1 MRVTNKLNFTN
12 SIQNTMS
19 GASALNKLSM
29 QLSSGMKIQDSY
41 EDASIYIDNTRLE
54 YELKTLEQIKE
65 ATSSAKEMTSNSMK
79 ALQDMVKLLENFK
92 VKVTQAASDSNSQTS
107 REAIAKELEK
117 IKEQIVQLAN
127 TSINGQYLFAGAQLN
142 HKPFDSKGNYFGD
155 KNNVNVV
162 TGAGTESPYNIPG
175 FDLFFK
181 AFAGAQLNHKP
192 FDSKGNYFGDKNNV
206 NVVTGAGTESPYNIP
221 GFDLFFKADGDYQ
234 KQITT
239 NESFTDNRYDLNKNP
254 DKKQYLKGN
263 NLWQDLIGLGYVKDK
278 NLEID
283 KDFDQKD
290 TRLDFP
296 PTTLYVQGVKP
307 DGQSFKSA
315 VLVNPTDKMED
326 VLEKIGNLYGNTATE
341 KVVDVTIN
349 DSGQIQIRDLKEGN
363 NKLDF
368 HAVAYTPQF
377 DDKTEM
383 QEIETAMQAA
393 NPPLSKDD
401 LTNLVMEAAI
411 GNPARPITDLQSP
424 VQVTINNQQFEIDL
438 HQTDFINSK
447 MTDSAG
453 NATNGAD
460 YDNTF
465 FEKHGNSVIGNVSQ
479 VIQGTNAYATD
490 DTKLS
495 EVMSGNAMDS
505 TLNLT
510 VNSKGGNTY
519 NVTVNLQNST
529 VSFPDPNNPNQ
540 NITFPI
546 THTNPTTGNNGVVTP
561 PNEITYRQIND
572 IIGMFASD
580 QVPTQT
586 ITPNNGQ
593 ITNAQYDTLQ
603 KLMSDSKSTVN
614 VTMDYRG
621 RISVT
626 DKLSTGTNIGVS
638 LSDSQSGQFPQPP
651 YNHTAN
657 QVAGPDMDYRGRIS
671 VTDKLSTGTNI
682 GVSLSDSQSGQF
694 PQPPYNHTANQVA
707 GPDFSFN
714 ANNSLVID
722 EPNVD
727 VIKDLDLMIEAV
739 LSGNMRAN
747 ADGDNPRNTGM
758 QGALERLDHLSD
770 HINKLNTTMGAY
782 HNNIDNVNMRANADG
797 DNPRNTGMQGALER
811 LDHLSDH
818 INKLNTTMGA
828 YHNNIDNVNTRV
840 TFLGVNVQTLKTK
853 VNDAD
858 YGETLMNLMQTQLAY
873 QASMKA
879 TTTISQL
886 SLLNYM

>member
-142 HKPFDSKGNYFGD
+142 N
-155 KNNVNVV
+155 
-162 TGAGTESPYNIPG
+162 
-175 FDLFFK
+175 
-181 AFAGAQLNHKP
+181 KP

-239 NESFTDNRYDLNKNP
+239 NEKFTDNRYDLSQNP
-254 DKKQYLKGN
+254 DKTKYLTGD

-278 NLEID
+278 KLDID
-283 KDFDQKD
+283 KDFEQD
-290 TRLDFP
+290 TKLNFP
-296 PTTLYVQGVKP
+296 PTTLYVQGVRP

-315 VLVNPTDKMED
+315 VLVGPEDKMED

-341 KVVDVTIN
+341 KVVDVTLN
-349 DSGQIQIRDLKEGN
+349 DSGQIQITDLKEGN

-377 DDKTEM
+377 DDKKEF
-383 QEIETAMQAA
+383 QDIEEAMKQA
-393 NPPLSKDD
+393 NPQLTKDD
-401 LTNLVMEAAI
+401 LTNLVMEQAV
-411 GNPARPITDLQSP
+411 GNPPRPITDLQSP
-424 VQVTINNQQFEIDL
+424 VNITINGQQFDIDL
-438 HQTDFINSK
+438 HRTDFINSK
-447 MTDSAG
+447 MTDSGG

-460 YDNTF
+460 YDNVF
-465 FEKHGNSVIGNVSQ
+465 FEKHGNSVVGNVSQ

-505 TLNLT
+505 TLSLT

-519 NVTVNLQNST
+519 NVTINLQNST
-529 VSFPDPNNPNQ
+529 VSFPDPNNAGQ
-540 NITFPI
+540 TISFPI

-593 ITNAQYDTLQ
+593 ITTQQYDTLQ

-614 VTMDYRG
+614 VTMDYKG

-638 LSDSQSGQFPQPP
+638 LRDSQSGQFPQPP
-651 YNHTAN
+651 FTHTAN
-657 QVAGPDMDYRGRIS
+657 QM
-671 VTDKLSTGTNI
+671 
-682 GVSLSDSQSGQF
+682 
-694 PQPPYNHTANQVA
+694 A
-707 GPDFSFN
+707 GPDFSFS

-727 VIKDLDLMIEAV
+727 IIKDLDLMIEAV
-739 LSGNMRAN
+739 LSGDMRA
-747 ADGDNPRNTGM
+747 D
-758 QGALERLDHLSD
+758 
-770 HINKLNTTMGAY
+770 
-782 HNNIDNVNMRANADG
+782 ADG

-840 TFLGVNVQTLKTK
+840 TFLAVNVQTLKTQ

>member
-127 TSINGQYLFAGAQLN
+127 TSVNGQYLF
-142 HKPFDSKGNYFGD
+142 S
-155 KNNVNVV
+155 
-162 TGAGTESPYNIPG
+162 
-175 FDLFFK
+175 
-181 AFAGAQLNHKP
+181 GAQLNHKP

-239 NESFTDNRYDLNKNP
+239 NESFTDNRYDLSKDP
-254 DKKQYLKGN
+254 SKKQYLKGD

-278 NLEID
+278 NLDID
-283 KDFDQKD
+283 KDFEQDD

-326 VLEKIGNLYGNTATE
+326 VLEKIGNLYGNTVTE

-383 QEIETAMQAA
+383 QKIEEAMKAQQ
-393 NPPLSKDD
+393 PPMTKDE
-401 LTNLVMEAAI
+401 LTNAVMQAAI

-546 THTNPTTGNNGVVTP
+546 THTNPATGNNGVVTP

-586 ITPNNGQ
+586 IAPNNGQ

-614 VTMDYRG
+614 VT
-621 RISVT
+621 
-626 DKLSTGTNIGVS
+626 
-638 LSDSQSGQFPQPP
+638 
-651 YNHTAN
+651 
-657 QVAGPDMDYRGRIS
+657 MDYRGRIS

-782 HNNIDNVNMRANADG
+782 HNNIDNVN
-797 DNPRNTGMQGALER
+797 
-811 LDHLSDH
+811 
-818 INKLNTTMGA
+818 
-828 YHNNIDNVNTRV
+828 TRV

>member
-19 GASALNKLSM
+19 GASALNKLDM

-54 YELKTLEQIKE
+54 YELETLKQIKE

-181 AFAGAQLNHKP
+181 A
-192 FDSKGNYFGDKNNV
+192 
-206 NVVTGAGTESPYNIP
+206 
-221 GFDLFFKADGDYQ
+221 DGDYQ

-239 NESFTDNRYDLNKNP
+239 NESFTDNRYDLSKDP
-254 DKKQYLKGN
+254 DKKQYLKGD

-278 NLEID
+278 NLNID
-283 KDFDQKD
+283 KDFEQDD
-290 TRLDFP
+290 TRLKFP

-383 QEIETAMQAA
+383 QEIENAMQAA
-393 NPPLSKDD
+393 QPPLSKDD

-411 GNPARPITDLQSP
+411 GNNPARPITNLQSP
-424 VQVTINNQQFEIDL
+424 VQITINNQQFEIDL

-447 MTDSAG
+447 MTDTQG

-529 VSFPDPNNPNQ
+529 VSFPDPANPNQ
-540 NITFPI
+540 TITFPI

-638 LSDSQSGQFPQPP
+638 LSDSQSGHFPQPP
-651 YNHTAN
+651 YNHTA
-657 QVAGPDMDYRGRIS
+657 S
-671 VTDKLSTGTNI
+671 
-682 GVSLSDSQSGQF
+682 
-694 PQPPYNHTANQVA
+694 QVA

-782 HNNIDNVNMRANADG
+782 HNNIDNVN
-797 DNPRNTGMQGALER
+797 
-811 LDHLSDH
+811 
-818 INKLNTTMGA
+818 
-828 YHNNIDNVNTRV
+828 TRV

-858 YGETLMNLMQTQLAY
+858 YTETLMNLMQTQLAY

>member
-181 AFAGAQLNHKP
+181 A
-192 FDSKGNYFGDKNNV
+192 
-206 NVVTGAGTESPYNIP
+206 
-221 GFDLFFKADGDYQ
+221 DGDYQ

-239 NESFTDNRYDLNKNP
+239 NESFTDNRHDLSKDP
-254 DKKQYLKGN
+254 SKKQYLKGD

-377 DDKTEM
+377 DDKAEF
-383 QEIETAMQAA
+383 QKIEEAMKAQQ
-393 NPPLSKDD
+393 PPMTKDE
-401 LTNLVMEAAI
+401 LTNAVMQAAI

-519 NVTVNLQNST
+519 NVTVSLQNST
-529 VSFPDPNNPNQ
+529 VSFPDPANPGQ
-540 NITFPI
+540 TITFPI

-561 PNEITYRQIND
+561 SNEITYRQIND

-593 ITNAQYDTLQ
+593 INANQYDTLQ

-614 VTMDYRG
+614 VT
-621 RISVT
+621 
-626 DKLSTGTNIGVS
+626 
-638 LSDSQSGQFPQPP
+638 
-651 YNHTAN
+651 
-657 QVAGPDMDYRGRIS
+657 MDYRGRIS

-782 HNNIDNVNMRANADG
+782 HNNIDNVN
-797 DNPRNTGMQGALER
+797 
-811 LDHLSDH
+811 
-818 INKLNTTMGA
+818 
-828 YHNNIDNVNTRV
+828 TRV

>member
-1 MRVTNKLNFTN
+1 TNKLNFTN

-181 AFAGAQLNHKP
+181 A
-192 FDSKGNYFGDKNNV
+192 
-206 NVVTGAGTESPYNIP
+206 
-221 GFDLFFKADGDYQ
+221 DGDYQ

-239 NESFTDNRYDLNKNP
+239 NESFTDNRHDLIKDP
-254 DKKQYLKGN
+254 SKKQYLKGD

-278 NLEID
+278 KLEID
-283 KDFDQKD
+283 RDFDQED

-377 DDKTEM
+377 DDKAEF
-383 QEIETAMQAA
+383 QKIEEAMKAQQPPMTKDELTNAVMQAA
-393 NPPLSKDD
+393 
-401 LTNLVMEAAI
+401 I
-411 GNPARPITDLQSP
+411 GNNPARPITDLQSP
-424 VQVTINNQQFEIDL
+424 VQVTINGQQFDIDL

-519 NVTVNLQNST
+519 NVTVNLQDST
-529 VSFPDPNNPNQ
+529 VSFPDPANPGQ
-540 NITFPI
+540 TITFPI

-580 QVPTQT
+580 QVPTQS
-586 ITPNNGQ
+586 IQPNNGQ

-614 VTMDYRG
+614 VT
-621 RISVT
+621 
-626 DKLSTGTNIGVS
+626 
-638 LSDSQSGQFPQPP
+638 
-651 YNHTAN
+651 
-657 QVAGPDMDYRGRIS
+657 MDYRGRIS

-782 HNNIDNVNMRANADG
+782 HNNIDNVN
-797 DNPRNTGMQGALER
+797 
-811 LDHLSDH
+811 
-818 INKLNTTMGA
+818 
-828 YHNNIDNVNTRV
+828 TRV

>member
-181 AFAGAQLNHKP
+181 A
-192 FDSKGNYFGDKNNV
+192 
-206 NVVTGAGTESPYNIP
+206 
-221 GFDLFFKADGDYQ
+221 DGDYQ

-326 VLEKIGNLYGNTATE
+326 VLEKIGNLYGNTVTE

-377 DDKTEM
+377 DDKAEM
-383 QEIETAMQAA
+383 QKIEEAMKAQQ
-393 NPPLSKDD
+393 PPMTKDE
-401 LTNLVMEAAI
+401 LTNAVMQAAI
-411 GNPARPITDLQSP
+411 GNPARPITDLQSS

-657 QVAGPDMDYRGRIS
+657 QVAGPD
-671 VTDKLSTGTNI
+671 
-682 GVSLSDSQSGQF
+682 
-694 PQPPYNHTANQVA
+694 
-707 GPDFSFN
+707 FSFN

-739 LSGNMRAN
+739 LSG
-747 ADGDNPRNTGM
+747 
-758 QGALERLDHLSD
+758 
-770 HINKLNTTMGAY
+770 
-782 HNNIDNVNMRANADG
+782 NMRANADG

>member
-181 AFAGAQLNHKP
+181 A
-192 FDSKGNYFGDKNNV
+192 
-206 NVVTGAGTESPYNIP
+206 
-221 GFDLFFKADGDYQ
+221 DGDYQ

-239 NESFTDNRYDLNKNP
+239 NESFTDNRHDLSKDP
-254 DKKQYLKGN
+254 SKKQYLKGD

-278 NLEID
+278 KLDID
-283 KDFDQKD
+283 KDFEQDD
-290 TRLDFP
+290 TRLEFP

-393 NPPLSKDD
+393 QPPLSKDD

-424 VQVTINNQQFEIDL
+424 IQVTINGQQFDIDL

-447 MTDSAG
+447 MTDTQG

-529 VSFPDPNNPNQ
+529 VSFPDPANPNQ

-561 PNEITYRQIND
+561 PNEITYRQLND

-580 QVPTQT
+580 QVPTQS
-586 ITPNNGQ
+586 IQPNNGQ

-614 VTMDYRG
+614 VT
-621 RISVT
+621 
-626 DKLSTGTNIGVS
+626 
-638 LSDSQSGQFPQPP
+638 
-651 YNHTAN
+651 
-657 QVAGPDMDYRGRIS
+657 MDYRGRIS

-739 LSGNMRAN
+739 LSGNMRA
-747 ADGDNPRNTGM
+747 D
-758 QGALERLDHLSD
+758 
-770 HINKLNTTMGAY
+770 
-782 HNNIDNVNMRANADG
+782 ADG

-858 YGETLMNLMQTQLAY
+858 YAETLMNLMQTQLAY

>member
-181 AFAGAQLNHKP
+181 A
-192 FDSKGNYFGDKNNV
+192 
-206 NVVTGAGTESPYNIP
+206 
-221 GFDLFFKADGDYQ
+221 DGDYQ

-239 NESFTDNRYDLNKNP
+239 NESFTDNRHDLSKDP
-254 DKKQYLKGN
+254 SKKQYLKGD

-326 VLEKIGNLYGNTATE
+326 VLEKIGNLYGNTVTE

-383 QEIETAMQAA
+383 QEIKTAMQAA

-411 GNPARPITDLQSP
+411 GNNPARPITDLQSP

-447 MTDSAG
+447 MTDTQG

-465 FEKHGNSVIGNVSQ
+465 FEKHGNSVIGNISQ

-519 NVTVNLQNST
+519 NVSINLQNST

-546 THTNPTTGNNGVVTP
+546 THTNPATGNNGVVTP

-580 QVPTQT
+580 QIPTQT

-593 ITNAQYDTLQ
+593 ITANQYDTLQ

-638 LSDSQSGQFPQPP
+638 LRDSQSGQFP
-651 YNHTAN
+651 A
-657 QVAGPDMDYRGRIS
+657 
-671 VTDKLSTGTNI
+671 
-682 GVSLSDSQSGQF
+682 
-694 PQPPYNHTANQVA
+694 PPYNHTANQVA
-707 GPDFSFN
+707 GPDFSFSG
-714 ANNSLVID
+714 NNSLVID

-747 ADGDNPRNTGM
+747 AD
-758 QGALERLDHLSD
+758 A
-770 HINKLNTTMGAY
+770 
-782 HNNIDNVNMRANADG
+782 

>member
-181 AFAGAQLNHKP
+181 A
-192 FDSKGNYFGDKNNV
+192 
-206 NVVTGAGTESPYNIP
+206 
-221 GFDLFFKADGDYQ
+221 DGDYQ

-254 DKKQYLKGN
+254 DKKQYLKGD

-278 NLEID
+278 KLEID

-377 DDKTEM
+377 DDKVEM
-383 QEIETAMQAA
+383 QKIEEEMKKL
-393 NPPLSKDD
+393 NPPMTKDQ
-401 LTNLVMEAAI
+401 LTNAVMQAAI
-411 GNPARPITDLQSP
+411 GNPAKPITDLQSP
-424 VQVTINNQQFEIDL
+424 VQVTINNQQFEINL

-529 VSFPDPNNPNQ
+529 VSFPDPANPNQ

-561 PNEITYRQIND
+561 PNEITYRQLND

-580 QVPTQT
+580 QVPTQS
-586 ITPNNGQ
+586 IQPNNGQ

-657 QVAGPDMDYRGRIS
+657 
-671 VTDKLSTGTNI
+671 
-682 GVSLSDSQSGQF
+682 SQ
-694 PQPPYNHTANQVA
+694 P

-782 HNNIDNVNMRANADG
+782 HNNIDNVN
-797 DNPRNTGMQGALER
+797 
-811 LDHLSDH
+811 
-818 INKLNTTMGA
+818 
-828 YHNNIDNVNTRV
+828 TRV

-858 YGETLMNLMQTQLAY
+858 YAETLMNLMQTQLAY

>member
-127 TSINGQYLFAGAQLN
+127 TSVNGQYLF
-142 HKPFDSKGNYFGD
+142 S
-155 KNNVNVV
+155 
-162 TGAGTESPYNIPG
+162 
-175 FDLFFK
+175 
-181 AFAGAQLNHKP
+181 GAQLNHKP

-239 NESFTDNRYDLNKNP
+239 NESFTDNRHDLSKDP
-254 DKKQYLKGN
+254 SKKQYLKGD

-393 NPPLSKDD
+393 QPPLSKDD

-411 GNPARPITDLQSP
+411 DNPARPITDLQSP
-424 VQVTINNQQFEIDL
+424 VQVTINGQQFEIDL

-529 VSFPDPNNPNQ
+529 VSFPDPANPGQ
-540 NITFPI
+540 TITFPI

-614 VTMDYRG
+614 VT
-621 RISVT
+621 
-626 DKLSTGTNIGVS
+626 
-638 LSDSQSGQFPQPP
+638 
-651 YNHTAN
+651 
-657 QVAGPDMDYRGRIS
+657 MDYRGRIS

-782 HNNIDNVNMRANADG
+782 HNNIDNVN
-797 DNPRNTGMQGALER
+797 
-811 LDHLSDH
+811 
-818 INKLNTTMGA
+818 
-828 YHNNIDNVNTRV
+828 TRV

>member
-181 AFAGAQLNHKP
+181 A
-192 FDSKGNYFGDKNNV
+192 
-206 NVVTGAGTESPYNIP
+206 
-221 GFDLFFKADGDYQ
+221 DGDYQ

-239 NESFTDNRYDLNKNP
+239 NESFTDNRHDLSKDP
-254 DKKQYLKGN
+254 SKKQYLKGD

-393 NPPLSKDD
+393 QPPLSKDD
-401 LTNLVMEAAI
+401 LTNLVMKAAI

-424 VQVTINNQQFEIDL
+424 VQVTINGQQFEIDL

-529 VSFPDPNNPNQ
+529 VSFPDPANPGQ
-540 NITFPI
+540 TITFPI

-614 VTMDYRG
+614 VT
-621 RISVT
+621 
-626 DKLSTGTNIGVS
+626 
-638 LSDSQSGQFPQPP
+638 
-651 YNHTAN
+651 
-657 QVAGPDMDYRGRIS
+657 MDYRGRIS

-782 HNNIDNVNMRANADG
+782 HNNIDNVN
-797 DNPRNTGMQGALER
+797 
-811 LDHLSDH
+811 
-818 INKLNTTMGA
+818 
-828 YHNNIDNVNTRV
+828 TRV

>member
-181 AFAGAQLNHKP
+181 A
-192 FDSKGNYFGDKNNV
+192 
-206 NVVTGAGTESPYNIP
+206 
-221 GFDLFFKADGDYQ
+221 DGDYQ

-239 NESFTDNRYDLNKNP
+239 NESFTDNRHDLSKDP
-254 DKKQYLKGN
+254 SKKQYLKGD

-377 DDKTEM
+377 DDKAEF
-383 QEIETAMQAA
+383 QKIEEAMKAQQ
-393 NPPLSKDD
+393 PPMTKDE
-401 LTNLVMEAAI
+401 LTNAVMQAAI

-490 DTKLS
+490 STKLS

-529 VSFPDPNNPNQ
+529 VSFPDPANPGQ
-540 NITFPI
+540 TITFPI

-561 PNEITYRQIND
+561 PNEITYRQLND

-593 ITNAQYDTLQ
+593 INANQYDTLQ

-651 YNHTAN
+651 YNHTA
-657 QVAGPDMDYRGRIS
+657 
-671 VTDKLSTGTNI
+671 K
-682 GVSLSDSQSGQF
+682 
-694 PQPPYNHTANQVA
+694 QVA

-739 LSGNMRAN
+739 LSG
-747 ADGDNPRNTGM
+747 
-758 QGALERLDHLSD
+758 
-770 HINKLNTTMGAY
+770 
-782 HNNIDNVNMRANADG
+782 NMRANADG

>member
-181 AFAGAQLNHKP
+181 A
-192 FDSKGNYFGDKNNV
+192 
-206 NVVTGAGTESPYNIP
+206 
-221 GFDLFFKADGDYQ
+221 DGDYQ

-239 NESFTDNRYDLNKNP
+239 NESFTDNRHDLSKDPN
-254 DKKQYLKGN
+254 KKQYLKGD

-278 NLEID
+278 KLEID

-383 QEIETAMQAA
+383 QKIEEAMKAQQ
-393 NPPLSKDD
+393 PPMTKDG
-401 LTNLVMEAAI
+401 LTNAVMQAAI

-593 ITNAQYDTLQ
+593 INANQYDTLQ

-651 YNHTAN
+651 YTHTAN
-657 QVAGPDMDYRGRIS
+657 
-671 VTDKLSTGTNI
+671 
-682 GVSLSDSQSGQF
+682 SQ
-694 PQPPYNHTANQVA
+694 P

-782 HNNIDNVNMRANADG
+782 HNNIDNVN
-797 DNPRNTGMQGALER
+797 
-811 LDHLSDH
+811 
-818 INKLNTTMGA
+818 
-828 YHNNIDNVNTRV
+828 TRV

-858 YGETLMNLMQTQLAY
+858 YAETLMNLMQTQLAY

>member
-181 AFAGAQLNHKP
+181 A
-192 FDSKGNYFGDKNNV
+192 
-206 NVVTGAGTESPYNIP
+206 
-221 GFDLFFKADGDYQ
+221 DGDYQ

-239 NESFTDNRYDLNKNP
+239 NESFTDNRHDLSKDP
-254 DKKQYLKGN
+254 SKKQYLKGD

-278 NLEID
+278 KLEID

-383 QEIETAMQAA
+383 EKIKNAMAA
-393 NPPLSKDD
+393 NNPAMDMDD
-401 LTNLVMEAAI
+401 LTNLVMTEALKRNPPAA
-411 GNPARPITDLQSP
+411 GNNPITDLQSP
-424 VQVTINNQQFEIDL
+424 VQVTINNQQFTIGL

-447 MTDSAG
+447 MTDTQG

-529 VSFPDPNNPNQ
+529 VSFPDPANPGQ
-540 NITFPI
+540 TITFPI

-593 ITNAQYDTLQ
+593 INANQYDTLQ

-651 YNHTAN
+651 YTHTAN
-657 QVAGPDMDYRGRIS
+657 
-671 VTDKLSTGTNI
+671 
-682 GVSLSDSQSGQF
+682 SQ
-694 PQPPYNHTANQVA
+694 P

-782 HNNIDNVNMRANADG
+782 HNNIDNVN
-797 DNPRNTGMQGALER
+797 
-811 LDHLSDH
+811 
-818 INKLNTTMGA
+818 
-828 YHNNIDNVNTRV
+828 TRV

-858 YGETLMNLMQTQLAY
+858 YAETLMNLMQTQLAY

>member
-127 TSINGQYLFAGAQLN
+127 TSVNGQYLF
-142 HKPFDSKGNYFGD
+142 S
-155 KNNVNVV
+155 
-162 TGAGTESPYNIPG
+162 
-175 FDLFFK
+175 
-181 AFAGAQLNHKP
+181 GAQLNHKP

-239 NESFTDNRYDLNKNP
+239 NESFTDNRYDLSKDP
-254 DKKQYLKGN
+254 SKKQYLKGD

-278 NLEID
+278 NLDID
-283 KDFDQKD
+283 KDFEQDD

-383 QEIETAMQAA
+383 QKIETAMQAA

-401 LTNLVMEAAI
+401 LTNLVMGAAI
-411 GNPARPITDLQSP
+411 GNNPARPITDLQSP

-447 MTDSAG
+447 MTDTQG

-465 FEKHGNSVIGNVSQ
+465 FEKHGNSVIGNISQ

-519 NVTVNLQNST
+519 NVSINLQNST

-546 THTNPTTGNNGVVTP
+546 THTNPATGNNGVVTP

-580 QVPTQT
+580 QIPTQT

-593 ITNAQYDTLQ
+593 ITANQYDTLQ

-614 VTMDYRG
+614 VT
-621 RISVT
+621 
-626 DKLSTGTNIGVS
+626 
-638 LSDSQSGQFPQPP
+638 
-651 YNHTAN
+651 
-657 QVAGPDMDYRGRIS
+657 MDYRGRIS

-782 HNNIDNVNMRANADG
+782 HNNIDNVN
-797 DNPRNTGMQGALER
+797 
-811 LDHLSDH
+811 
-818 INKLNTTMGA
+818 
-828 YHNNIDNVNTRV
+828 TRV

-858 YGETLMNLMQTQLAY
+858 YAETLMNLMQTQLAY

>member
-181 AFAGAQLNHKP
+181 A
-192 FDSKGNYFGDKNNV
+192 
-206 NVVTGAGTESPYNIP
+206 
-221 GFDLFFKADGDYQ
+221 DGDYQ

-239 NESFTDNRYDLNKNP
+239 NESFTDNRHDLSKDP
-254 DKKQYLKGN
+254 SKKQYLKGD

-393 NPPLSKDD
+393 QPPLSKDN

-424 VQVTINNQQFEIDL
+424 VQVTINGQQFEIDL

-529 VSFPDPNNPNQ
+529 VSFPDPANPGQ
-540 NITFPI
+540 TITFPI

-614 VTMDYRG
+614 VT
-621 RISVT
+621 
-626 DKLSTGTNIGVS
+626 
-638 LSDSQSGQFPQPP
+638 
-651 YNHTAN
+651 
-657 QVAGPDMDYRGRIS
+657 MDYRGRIS

-782 HNNIDNVNMRANADG
+782 HNNIDNVN
-797 DNPRNTGMQGALER
+797 
-811 LDHLSDH
+811 
-818 INKLNTTMGA
+818 
-828 YHNNIDNVNTRV
+828 TRV
-840 TFLGVNVQTLKTK
+840 TFLGINVQTLKTK

>member
-181 AFAGAQLNHKP
+181 A
-192 FDSKGNYFGDKNNV
+192 
-206 NVVTGAGTESPYNIP
+206 
-221 GFDLFFKADGDYQ
+221 DGDYQ

-239 NESFTDNRYDLNKNP
+239 NESFTDNRHDLSKDP
-254 DKKQYLKGN
+254 SKKQYLKGD

-393 NPPLSKDD
+393 QPPLSKDV

-411 GNPARPITDLQSP
+411 GNPAKPITDLQSP
-424 VQVTINNQQFEIDL
+424 VQVTINGQQFEIDL

-510 VNSKGGNTY
+510 VNSKGGDTY

-529 VSFPDPNNPNQ
+529 VSFPDPANPGQ
-540 NITFPI
+540 TITFPI

-593 ITNAQYDTLQ
+593 INANQYDTLQ

-638 LSDSQSGQFPQPP
+638 LSDSQSGQFP
-651 YNHTAN
+651 
-657 QVAGPDMDYRGRIS
+657 
-671 VTDKLSTGTNI
+671 K
-682 GVSLSDSQSGQF
+682 
-694 PQPPYNHTANQVA
+694 PPYNHTANQVA

-739 LSGNMRAN
+739 LSG
-747 ADGDNPRNTGM
+747 
-758 QGALERLDHLSD
+758 
-770 HINKLNTTMGAY
+770 
-782 HNNIDNVNMRANADG
+782 NMRANADG

>member
-181 AFAGAQLNHKP
+181 A
-192 FDSKGNYFGDKNNV
+192 
-206 NVVTGAGTESPYNIP
+206 
-221 GFDLFFKADGDYQ
+221 DGDYQ

-239 NESFTDNRYDLNKNP
+239 NESFTDNRHDLSKDP
-254 DKKQYLKGN
+254 SKKQYLKGD

-326 VLEKIGNLYGNTATE
+326 VLEKIGNLYGNTSTE

-383 QEIETAMQAA
+383 QEIETAMRAA
-393 NPPLSKDD
+393 QPPLSKDN

-447 MTDSAG
+447 MTDTQG

-529 VSFPDPNNPNQ
+529 VSFPDPANPGQ
-540 NITFPI
+540 TITFPI

-580 QVPTQT
+580 QIPTQT

-593 ITNAQYDTLQ
+593 ITANQYDTLQ

-614 VTMDYRG
+614 VT
-621 RISVT
+621 
-626 DKLSTGTNIGVS
+626 
-638 LSDSQSGQFPQPP
+638 
-651 YNHTAN
+651 
-657 QVAGPDMDYRGRIS
+657 MDYRGRIS

-747 ADGDNPRNTGM
+747 AD
-758 QGALERLDHLSD
+758 A
-770 HINKLNTTMGAY
+770 
-782 HNNIDNVNMRANADG
+782 

>member
-181 AFAGAQLNHKP
+181 A
-192 FDSKGNYFGDKNNV
+192 
-206 NVVTGAGTESPYNIP
+206 
-221 GFDLFFKADGDYQ
+221 DGDYQ

-239 NESFTDNRYDLNKNP
+239 NESFTDNRHDLSKDP
-254 DKKQYLKGN
+254 SKKQYLKGD

-377 DDKTEM
+377 DDKKEF
-383 QEIETAMQAA
+383 QEIKEAMKAQQ
-393 NPPLSKDD
+393 PPMTKDE
-401 LTNLVMEAAI
+401 LTNAVMQAAI

-447 MTDSAG
+447 MTDTQG

-519 NVTVNLQNST
+519 NVTVDLQNST

-593 ITNAQYDTLQ
+593 ITAQQYDTLQ

-614 VTMDYRG
+614 VT
-621 RISVT
+621 
-626 DKLSTGTNIGVS
+626 
-638 LSDSQSGQFPQPP
+638 
-651 YNHTAN
+651 
-657 QVAGPDMDYRGRIS
+657 MDYRGRIS

-782 HNNIDNVNMRANADG
+782 HNNIDNVN
-797 DNPRNTGMQGALER
+797 
-811 LDHLSDH
+811 
-818 INKLNTTMGA
+818 
-828 YHNNIDNVNTRV
+828 TRV

-858 YGETLMNLMQTQLAY
+858 YAETLMNLMQTQLAY

>member
-181 AFAGAQLNHKP
+181 A
-192 FDSKGNYFGDKNNV
+192 
-206 NVVTGAGTESPYNIP
+206 
-221 GFDLFFKADGDYQ
+221 DGDYQ

-239 NESFTDNRYDLNKNP
+239 NESFTDNRHDLSKNP
-254 DKKQYLKGN
+254 SKKQYLKGD

-290 TRLDFP
+290 TRLEFP

-326 VLEKIGNLYGNTATE
+326 VLEKIGNLYGNTVTE

-383 QEIETAMQAA
+383 QKIEEAMKAQQ
-393 NPPLSKDD
+393 PSMTKDE
-401 LTNLVMEAAI
+401 LTNAVMQAAI

-510 VNSKGGNTY
+510 VNSKGENTY

-657 QVAGPDMDYRGRIS
+657 QVAGPD
-671 VTDKLSTGTNI
+671 
-682 GVSLSDSQSGQF
+682 
-694 PQPPYNHTANQVA
+694 
-707 GPDFSFN
+707 FSFN

-739 LSGNMRAN
+739 LSG
-747 ADGDNPRNTGM
+747 
-758 QGALERLDHLSD
+758 
-770 HINKLNTTMGAY
+770 
-782 HNNIDNVNMRANADG
+782 NMRANADG

>member
-107 REAIAKELEK
+107 REAIAKELER

-127 TSINGQYLFAGAQLN
+127 TSINGQYL
-142 HKPFDSKGNYFGD
+142 
-155 KNNVNVV
+155 
-162 TGAGTESPYNIPG
+162 
-175 FDLFFK
+175 
-181 AFAGAQLNHKP
+181 FAGAQLNHKP

-254 DKKQYLKGN
+254 DKKQYLKGD

-283 KDFDQKD
+283 KDFEQDD
-290 TRLDFP
+290 TRLKFP

-393 NPPLSKDD
+393 QPPLSKDD

-411 GNPARPITDLQSP
+411 GNNPARPITDLQSP
-424 VQVTINNQQFEIDL
+424 VQVTINGQQFDIDL

-447 MTDSAG
+447 MTDTQG

-529 VSFPDPNNPNQ
+529 VSFPDPANPGQ
-540 NITFPI
+540 TITFPI

-614 VTMDYRG
+614 VT
-621 RISVT
+621 
-626 DKLSTGTNIGVS
+626 
-638 LSDSQSGQFPQPP
+638 
-651 YNHTAN
+651 
-657 QVAGPDMDYRGRIS
+657 MDYRGRIS

-782 HNNIDNVNMRANADG
+782 HNNIDNVN
-797 DNPRNTGMQGALER
+797 
-811 LDHLSDH
+811 
-818 INKLNTTMGA
+818 
-828 YHNNIDNVNTRV
+828 TRV

>member
-19 GASALNKLSM
+19 GASALNKLSL
-29 QLSSGMKIQDSY
+29 QLSLGMKIQDSY

-54 YELKTLEQIKE
+54 YELETLKQIKE

-181 AFAGAQLNHKP
+181 A
-192 FDSKGNYFGDKNNV
+192 
-206 NVVTGAGTESPYNIP
+206 
-221 GFDLFFKADGDYQ
+221 DGDYQ

-239 NESFTDNRYDLNKNP
+239 NESFTDNRYDLSKDP
-254 DKKQYLKGN
+254 DKKQYLKGD

-278 NLEID
+278 NLNID
-283 KDFDQKD
+283 KDFEQDD
-290 TRLDFP
+290 TRLKFP

-383 QEIETAMQAA
+383 QKIENAMQAA
-393 NPPLSKDD
+393 QPPLSKDD

-411 GNPARPITDLQSP
+411 GNNPAGPITDLQSP
-424 VQVTINNQQFEIDL
+424 VQITINNQQFEIDL

-447 MTDSAG
+447 MTDTQG
-453 NATNGAD
+453 GATNGAD

-505 TLNLT
+505 ILNLT

-529 VSFPDPNNPNQ
+529 VSFPDPANPNQ
-540 NITFPI
+540 TITFPI

-626 DKLSTGTNIGVS
+626 DKLSTGTNIGIS
-638 LSDSQSGQFPQPP
+638 LSDSQSGHFPQPP
-651 YNHTAN
+651 YNHTA
-657 QVAGPDMDYRGRIS
+657 S
-671 VTDKLSTGTNI
+671 
-682 GVSLSDSQSGQF
+682 
-694 PQPPYNHTANQVA
+694 QVA

-782 HNNIDNVNMRANADG
+782 HNNIDNVN
-797 DNPRNTGMQGALER
+797 
-811 LDHLSDH
+811 
-818 INKLNTTMGA
+818 
-828 YHNNIDNVNTRV
+828 TRV

-858 YGETLMNLMQTQLAY
+858 YSETLMNLMQTQLAY

>member
-19 GASALNKLSM
+19 GASALNKLSL
-29 QLSSGMKIQDSY
+29 QLSLGMKIQDSY

-54 YELKTLEQIKE
+54 YELETLKQIKE

-181 AFAGAQLNHKP
+181 A
-192 FDSKGNYFGDKNNV
+192 
-206 NVVTGAGTESPYNIP
+206 
-221 GFDLFFKADGDYQ
+221 DGDYQ

-239 NESFTDNRYDLNKNP
+239 NESFTDNRYDLSKDP
-254 DKKQYLKGN
+254 DKKQYLKGD

-278 NLEID
+278 NLKID
-283 KDFDQKD
+283 KDFEQDD
-290 TRLDFP
+290 TRLKFP

-368 HAVAYTPQF
+368 HAIAYTPQF

-393 NPPLSKDD
+393 QPPLSKDD

-411 GNPARPITDLQSP
+411 GNNPARPITDLQSP
-424 VQVTINNQQFEIDL
+424 VQITINNQQFEIDL

-447 MTDSAG
+447 MTDTQG
-453 NATNGAD
+453 GATNGAD

-505 TLNLT
+505 ILNLT
-510 VNSKGGNTY
+510 VNSKGGNAY

-529 VSFPDPNNPNQ
+529 VSFPDPANPGQ
-540 NITFPI
+540 TITFPI

-586 ITPNNGQ
+586 IIPNNGQ

-626 DKLSTGTNIGVS
+626 DKLSTGTNIGIS
-638 LSDSQSGQFPQPP
+638 LSDSQSG
-651 YNHTAN
+651 H
-657 QVAGPDMDYRGRIS
+657 
-671 VTDKLSTGTNI
+671 
-682 GVSLSDSQSGQF
+682 F

-782 HNNIDNVNMRANADG
+782 HNNIDNVN
-797 DNPRNTGMQGALER
+797 
-811 LDHLSDH
+811 
-818 INKLNTTMGA
+818 
-828 YHNNIDNVNTRV
+828 TRV

-858 YGETLMNLMQTQLAY
+858 YSETLMNLMQTQLAY

>member
-181 AFAGAQLNHKP
+181 A
-192 FDSKGNYFGDKNNV
+192 
-206 NVVTGAGTESPYNIP
+206 
-221 GFDLFFKADGDYQ
+221 DGDYQ

-239 NESFTDNRYDLNKNP
+239 NESFTDNRHDLSKDP
-254 DKKQYLKGN
+254 SKKQYLKGD

-278 NLEID
+278 KLEID

-383 QEIETAMQAA
+383 QKIEEAMKAQQ
-393 NPPLSKDD
+393 PPMTKDE
-401 LTNLVMEAAI
+401 LTNAVMQAAI

-593 ITNAQYDTLQ
+593 INANQYDTLQ

-651 YNHTAN
+651 YTHTAN
-657 QVAGPDMDYRGRIS
+657 
-671 VTDKLSTGTNI
+671 
-682 GVSLSDSQSGQF
+682 SQ
-694 PQPPYNHTANQVA
+694 P

-782 HNNIDNVNMRANADG
+782 HNNIDNVN
-797 DNPRNTGMQGALER
+797 
-811 LDHLSDH
+811 
-818 INKLNTTMGA
+818 
-828 YHNNIDNVNTRV
+828 TRV

-858 YGETLMNLMQTQLAY
+858 YAETLMNLMQTQLAY

>member
-181 AFAGAQLNHKP
+181 A
-192 FDSKGNYFGDKNNV
+192 
-206 NVVTGAGTESPYNIP
+206 
-221 GFDLFFKADGDYQ
+221 DGDYQ

-239 NESFTDNRYDLNKNP
+239 NESFTDNRYDLSKNP
-254 DKKQYLKGN
+254 DKKQYLKGD

-278 NLEID
+278 NLDID
-283 KDFDQKD
+283 KDFEQDD

-315 VLVNPTDKMED
+315 VLVGPEDKMED
-326 VLEKIGNLYGNTATE
+326 VLEKIGNLYGNTTTE

-383 QEIETAMQAA
+383 QNIKEAMKAT
-393 NPPLSKDD
+393 NPPMTKDQ
-401 LTNLVMEAAI
+401 LTNLVMEAAV
-411 GNPARPITDLQSP
+411 GNNPQRPITDLQSP

-447 MTDSAG
+447 MTDTQG
-453 NATNGAD
+453 NTTNGAD

-657 QVAGPDMDYRGRIS
+657 QVAGPD
-671 VTDKLSTGTNI
+671 
-682 GVSLSDSQSGQF
+682 
-694 PQPPYNHTANQVA
+694 
-707 GPDFSFN
+707 FSFN

-782 HNNIDNVNMRANADG
+782 HNNIDNVN
-797 DNPRNTGMQGALER
+797 
-811 LDHLSDH
+811 
-818 INKLNTTMGA
+818 
-828 YHNNIDNVNTRV
+828 TRV

-858 YGETLMNLMQTQLAY
+858 YAETLMNLMQTQLAY